1 MAAKRP
7 SFLKKLKE
15 EQRRARAVEKREAK
29 RARRLAKAERGEAA
43 SEEFELLD
51 GPQEDSAAPADSEA
65 E

>member
-15 EQRRARAVEKREAK
+15 EQRRSRANEKREAK
-29 RARRLAKAERGEAA
+29 RARKQAKAERAG
-43 SEEFELLD
+43 SPGEEFQVLD
-51 GPQEDSAAPADSEA
+51 GPPEDSAAAADSEA